1 VVSSFGTDQC
11 KNWVEGMKERDAYKL
26 SLGPKT
32 FVGIAEVKLQP
43 NSSLYALYRHQ
54 KLISI
59 RTSCS
64 TTQTRTKK
72 GDKTL
77 TDSERQ
83 PSSSRGHT
91 RSYSHEAGLSGF
103 SFRRVG
109 R

>member
-1 VVSSFGTDQC
+1 
-11 KNWVEGMKERDAYKL
+11 MKERDAHKL

-43 NSSLYALYRHQ
+43 NSSLYALYHHQ
-54 KLISI
+54 KSISI
-59 RTSCS
+59 RTPCS

-72 GDKTL
+72 GELGNETL

-83 PSSSRGHT
+83 PSFSRGHT

-103 SFRRVG
+103 SSRRVG